1 MSLCEEG
8 GSALLFPPYINLSL
22 PMTRS
27 VTPTPRS
34 AAGRT
39 LHRRNQ
45 LVQAHQQ
52 LVRPIAH
59 HYARCS
65 AEGSDDLHQ
74 VGLLGLIRAAELYRR
89 EQGTPFEAF
98 ARPHIRG
105 AILHYLRDVAPS
117 VRLPRRQAELLERLL
132 RHRRRAGRDPEP
144 SGEKIS
150 EEQLSLL
157 LQQRRMCRAMP
168 LEGDLL
174 ESVCGEPEEPP
185 IDLDESQMAVH
196 VLLESLE
203 PRQRRVVSQVV
214 LAGWSY
220 RRLAAELEVSPM
232 TVKRLLH
239 QGLDR
244 LRQRL
249 DAAGLRPRYWADPDP
264 SAAPGC

>member
-1 MSLCEEG
+1 
-8 GSALLFPPYINLSL
+8 
-22 PMTRS
+22 MTRS
-27 VTPTPRS
+27 IPATRPPLGQALR
-34 AAGRT
+34 
-39 LHRRNQ
+39 RRNQ

-65 AEGSDDLHQ
+65 AECGEDLTQ

-117 VRLPRRQAELLERLL
+117 VRLPRRQAELLEKLV
-132 RHRRRAGRDPEP
+132 RHERRGDGRRPTAGVE
-144 SGEKIS
+144 IS
-150 EEQLSLL
+150 EEQRALL
-157 LQQRRMCRAMP
+157 LQQRRICRAVP
-168 LEGDLL
+168 LEGALL
-174 ESVCGEPEEPP
+174 ESISAEPQEPP
-185 IDLDESQMAVH
+185 IDPAGSKRAVRQ
-196 VLLESLE
+196 LLETLE

-239 QGLDR
+239 QGLER
-244 LRQRL
+244 LRERL
-249 DAAGLRPRYWADPDP
+249 DAAGLSPRDWSDPVP
-264 SAAPGC
+264 SAVPGC